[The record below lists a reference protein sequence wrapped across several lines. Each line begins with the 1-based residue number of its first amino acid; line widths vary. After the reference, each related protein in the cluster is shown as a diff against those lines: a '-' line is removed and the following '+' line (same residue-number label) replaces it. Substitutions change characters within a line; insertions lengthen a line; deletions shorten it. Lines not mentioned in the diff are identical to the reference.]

1 MNCPN
6 CHTPYKETDI
16 TCIHCGQPLS
26 NASYTPVSGKR
37 TGKRR
42 RFLLPAFLGILVFLI
57 AAGSI
62 GYYFYLKTVKEKC
75 REAVEQMFSYASA
88 MDFSEV
94 EPSYLPEPLK
104 ENPNIR
110 NLILE
115 EISKTME
122 EYNLGFLEEYTDY
135 EQIVD
140 WICDEITASASWE
153 ITDVTAD
160 YNSCQVTVSTQNTD
174 FSLLP
179 SSIYEKLMDSQN
191 ENNSLWN
198 SITSFFSYLFN
209 GDEGNEEENLLSD
222 MQSILEEAVKEAP
235 KTSYSG
241 TITFGIKDRK
251 WTLLT
256 LDENLFYN
264 YYGFPK
270 K

>member
-1 MNCPN
+1 
-6 CHTPYKETDI
+6 
-16 TCIHCGQPLS
+16 
-26 NASYTPVSGKR
+26 
-37 TGKRR
+37 
-42 RFLLPAFLGILVFLI
+42 
-57 AAGSI
+57 
-62 GYYFYLKTVKEKC
+62 
-75 REAVEQMFSYASA
+75 MFSYASV

-115 EISKTME
+115 EISKTM
-122 EYNLGFLEEYTDY
+122 EEYTDY